1 MGTISVRL
9 DEQTLKDLEMLRED
23 VKADRSEIIERL
35 LNKALKEEKLEKAM
49 ELLRKQK
56 ISIGKASEMAEITIY
71 EIIEGMKKYGVHL
84 GYSIEDLRKD
94 MKRFK

>member
-56 ISIGKASEMAEITIY
+56 ISIGKASEMAGITIY
-71 EIIEGMKKYGVHL
+71 EIIEVMKKYGVHL

>member
-9 DEQTLKDLEMLRED
+9 DKQTLKDLEMLRED